1 MSNLPYKV
9 RIDRINIAWALF
21 LLSMPKKVKEALRTR
36 LRNKISWT
44 EISVRLKKIAKW
56 KTILDRET
64 LVCYENLPI
73 CPTVQFFLCVTV
85 TPLHPKSVSL
95 GVYTAFPQITQ
106 KLLIT
111 DTCRWLEPITVILGS
126 LKIFTFRE
134 AINHFRTTIFSQSP
148 RFYLF
153 GTLGPL
159 IPVISS
165 CENTS
170 CM

>member
-21 LLSMPKKVKEALRTR
+21 LLSMPKKVKEAPRTR

-73 CPTVQFFLCVTV
+73 YPTLKKRAIFFVCNRN
-85 TPLHPKSVSL
+85 PP
-95 GVYTAFPQITQ
+95 YTAFPQITQ

-126 LKIFTFRE
+126 LKIFTFIE
-134 AINHFRTTIFSQSP
+134 AINHLRTTIFSQSP

-159 IPVISS
+159 IPIISS